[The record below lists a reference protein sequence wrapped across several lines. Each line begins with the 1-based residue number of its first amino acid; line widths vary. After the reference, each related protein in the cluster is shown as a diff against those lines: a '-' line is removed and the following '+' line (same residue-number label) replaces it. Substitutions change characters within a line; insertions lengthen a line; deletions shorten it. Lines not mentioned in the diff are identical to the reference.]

1 MTIKTMLRE
10 VMRDCRSQM
19 RRILDSNG
27 SPFSA
32 AYMGAKFNYFFAL
45 AQLNGS
51 VAKHFDRLKAMY
63 DDYHR
68 QAHAEGYQ
76 PVELE
81 RFS

>member
-1 MTIKTMLRE
+1 MKTMLRE
-10 VMRDCRSQM
+10 VMRDCKLQM
-19 RRILDSNG
+19 QRILDNNG

-51 VAKHFDRLKAMY
+51 VAQHFDRLKAMY

>member
-1 MTIKTMLRE
+1 MKTMLRE
-10 VMRDCRSQM
+10 VMRDCKLQM
-19 RRILDSNG
+19 NGILNQGG

-68 QAHAEGYQ
+68 QANAEGYQ

>member
-1 MTIKTMLRE
+1 MMLRE

-68 QAHAEGYQ
+68 QARAEEYQ